1 MTDTLIEDATIRLRA
16 LCSGD
21 AGAHLA
27 GCDQVIIDR
36 LGGGTQSTRD
46 EVRRWLRQ
54 NAQAWVN
61 GGDVFDLGIEDRQ
74 SGLLAGCVGV
84 QRGLDYLSAGQVNLT
99 YALYPQWRG
108 RGLATRAV
116 RLAMEIGRRRGP
128 VSEFVIRVA
137 TDNPE
142 SSRVATRAG
151 FRVARTTDDDHGHL
165 LWHVMPASTENTP
178 VDDG

>member
-16 LCSGD
+16 LCTDD

-46 EVRRWLRQ
+46 EVSRWLRQ
-54 NAQAWVN
+54 NTQAWVN

-74 SGLLAGCVGV
+74 SGLLAGCVGI

-99 YALYPQWRG
+99 YALYP
-108 RGLATRAV
+108 
-116 RLAMEIGRRRGP
+116 P
-128 VSEFVIRVA
+128 
-137 TDNPE
+137 
-142 SSRVATRAG
+142 
-151 FRVARTTDDDHGHL
+151 
-165 LWHVMPASTENTP
+165 
-178 VDDG
+178 